1 MEKRSKEGMKAKYDY
16 ITRYNKENY
25 QFFTAQLRKEE
36 YKELKE
42 LLQKKR
48 LGNAEFIRY
57 AYEKLLSGQI

>member
-1 MEKRSKEGMKAKYDY
+1 MERRSEQGMKAKYDY
-16 ITRYNKENY
+16 ITRYQRENY
-25 QFFTAQLRKEE
+25 KMFSAQLKKEE

-42 LLQKKR
+42 LLERKH

>member
-1 MEKRSKEGMKAKYDY
+1 MERRSKEGMKAKYDY

-25 QFFTAQLRKEE
+25 KFFTAQLKKEE

-42 LLQKKR
+42 LLEIKR

-57 AYEKLLSGQI
+57 AYEKLLSGEI